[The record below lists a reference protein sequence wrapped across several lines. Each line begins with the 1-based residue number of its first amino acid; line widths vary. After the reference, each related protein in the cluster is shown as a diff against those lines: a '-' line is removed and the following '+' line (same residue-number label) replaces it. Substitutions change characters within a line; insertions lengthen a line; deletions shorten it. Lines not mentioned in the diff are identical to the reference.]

1 MPARTS
7 WVKAHRLRLL
17 ARALPEAI
25 NKQWE
30 KPESPNRLQ
39 QSTR

>member
-1 MPARTS
+1 MPAWAS
-7 WVKAHRLRLL
+7 WVKAHRLRLP

-25 NKQWE
+25 TKQWE
-30 KPESPNRLQ
+30 KPEFPDRLQ